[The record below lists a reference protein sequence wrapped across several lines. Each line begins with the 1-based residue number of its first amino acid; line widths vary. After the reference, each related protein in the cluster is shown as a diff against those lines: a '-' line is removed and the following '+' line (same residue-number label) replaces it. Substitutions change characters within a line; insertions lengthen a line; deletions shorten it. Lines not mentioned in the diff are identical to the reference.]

1 MKFLEKLSLVIFSI
15 IVLVLSVILVLIGF
29 NFVEQSV
36 FSILIS
42 KVMMSAQGTYIM
54 IGICV
59 VLIMLAIKCLFFSD
73 STALKRDKSE
83 DGVLLQNEDGK
94 LLITRSTLENLV
106 NGVLYEYSEIENAE
120 TNVIIDKENNVII
133 DVTLNVAG
141 GTVLKNLSAK
151 LQNEIK
157 ERIRETTDLE
167 VNAVDIEIHN
177 VEVGEKLEK
186 KQSEEKEEKMN
197 RSKARDYAF
206 KLLYSLQINKST
218 DELEDQLNIFEESE
232 NIVDAETKGYIS
244 DVINGISQNSEGI
257 TNEIKKNIKQDWTI
271 DRISKIDL
279 ALLKLGIYEMLYSK
293 LPYKVVVNE
302 VVELAKRYGDDNS
315 KAFVN
320 GVLASIIKENNLNNE
335 EQQN

>member
-1 MKFLEKLSLVIFSI
+1 
-15 IVLVLSVILVLIGF
+15 
-29 NFVEQSV
+29 
-36 FSILIS
+36 
-42 KVMMSAQGTYIM
+42 
-54 IGICV
+54 
-59 VLIMLAIKCLFFSD
+59 
-73 STALKRDKSE
+73 
-83 DGVLLQNEDGK
+83 
-94 LLITRSTLENLV
+94 
-106 NGVLYEYSEIENAE
+106 
-120 TNVIIDKENNVII
+120 
-133 DVTLNVAG
+133 
-141 GTVLKNLSAK
+141 
-151 LQNEIK
+151 
-157 ERIRETTDLE
+157 
-167 VNAVDIEIHN
+167 
-177 VEVGEKLEK
+177 
-186 KQSEEKEEKMN
+186 MN

>member
-1 MKFLEKLSLVIFSI
+1 
-15 IVLVLSVILVLIGF
+15 
-29 NFVEQSV
+29 
-36 FSILIS
+36 
-42 KVMMSAQGTYIM
+42 
-54 IGICV
+54 
-59 VLIMLAIKCLFFSD
+59 
-73 STALKRDKSE
+73 
-83 DGVLLQNEDGK
+83 
-94 LLITRSTLENLV
+94 
-106 NGVLYEYSEIENAE
+106 
-120 TNVIIDKENNVII
+120 
-133 DVTLNVAG
+133 
-141 GTVLKNLSAK
+141 
-151 LQNEIK
+151 
-157 ERIRETTDLE
+157 
-167 VNAVDIEIHN
+167 
-177 VEVGEKLEK
+177 
-186 KQSEEKEEKMN
+186 MN
-197 RSKARDYAF
+197 RSKAREQAF

-335 EQQN
+335 EQQA